1 MNVSKGDWAPF
12 FNRTHHLETFDN
24 FCENI
29 FFQQKESSNLI
40 LNIPKFQKPRTN
52 IQNALFSYNTHW

>member
-1 MNVSKGDWAPF
+1 MNVSEGDWDPF
-12 FNRTHHLETFDN
+12 LYRTHHLETFGN

-29 FFQQKESSNLI
+29 FFQQKEHNNLN
-40 LNIPKFQKPRTN
+40 LNIPKSQQPRIN

>member
-12 FNRTHHLETFDN
+12 LYRTCHLETFGI

-29 FFQQKESSNLI
+29 FFQQKEFNNLI
-40 LNIPKFQKPRTN
+40 LNIPKFQQSRIN

>member
-12 FNRTHHLETFDN
+12 LYRTHHLETFGI
-24 FCENI
+24 FCENMV
-29 FFQQKESSNLI
+29 FKQKEFSNLI
-40 LNIPKFQKPRTN
+40 LSIPKFQQPRIN